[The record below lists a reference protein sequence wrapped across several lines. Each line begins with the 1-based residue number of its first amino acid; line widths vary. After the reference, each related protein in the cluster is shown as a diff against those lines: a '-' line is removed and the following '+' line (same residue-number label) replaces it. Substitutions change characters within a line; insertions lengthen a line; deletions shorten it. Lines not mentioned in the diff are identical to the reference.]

1 MVNVLIRDNEAI
13 LVEVNQ
19 AKVRGR
25 LIIVILG

>member
-1 MVNVLIRDNEAI
+1 MVDVLIRDNEAI

-19 AKVRGR
+19 VRGR

>member
-1 MVNVLIRDNEAI
+1 MMNVLIRDNEAI

-19 AKVRGR
+19 VRGR